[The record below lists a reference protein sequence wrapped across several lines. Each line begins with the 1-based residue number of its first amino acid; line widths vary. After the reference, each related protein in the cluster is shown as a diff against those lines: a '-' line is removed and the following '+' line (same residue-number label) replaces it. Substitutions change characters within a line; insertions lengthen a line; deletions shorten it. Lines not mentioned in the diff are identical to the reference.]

1 MAKLDKTKQDLLDA
15 WAAKAAKGE
24 DAKAEIDPTTG
35 AVVKPSQTE
44 AMMQALQ
51 GELAESVLD
60 EAMAKAKTVDPEV
73 GG

>member
-1 MAKLDKTKQDLLDA
+1 MAKLDTAKQSILDA
-15 WAAKAAKGE
+15 WAAKAVKGE
-24 DAKAEIDPTTG
+24 DAKATVNAVTG
-35 AVVKPSQTE
+35 EVTKPSDTD

-51 GELAESVLD
+51 GELTESVLD